1 MIRLENVSAGYNKK
15 TPVLKDISLV
25 FEEGGVCGIL
35 GPNGAGKTTLLKVLA
50 GLIPYS
56 GSIQLD
62 ASELSSMSRKKHSR
76 LIAMMPQFSSV
87 YFSYTVYE
95 TVMLGRYVHREK
107 NLGSIIGNAS
117 IKDKEI
123 VEKALDQTGLTE
135 ISKKD
140 LSELSGGQLQRVMLA
155 RTIAQE
161 TPVILLDEPTN
172 HLDLKHHNELM
183 DYLKKWSTHTTEID
197 GTTHKNTAITVFH
210 DLGAS
215 LLISDDIMLMKKG
228 EVIKKGPLQ
237 ETLTRDLL
245 NVVYDTDVAEYYS
258 NLLST
263 VNALLP
269 RKVLS

>member
-1 MIRLENVSAGYNKK
+1 
-15 TPVLKDISLV
+15 
-25 FEEGGVCGIL
+25 
-35 GPNGAGKTTLLKVLA
+35 
-50 GLIPYS
+50 
-56 GSIQLD
+56 
-62 ASELSSMSRKKHSR
+62 
-76 LIAMMPQFSSV
+76 
-87 YFSYTVYE
+87 
-95 TVMLGRYVHREK
+95 
-107 NLGSIIGNAS
+107 
-117 IKDKEI
+117 
-123 VEKALDQTGLTE
+123 
-135 ISKKD
+135 
-140 LSELSGGQLQRVMLA
+140 MLA

-197 GTTHKNTAITVFH
+197 GTTHKNTVITVFH

-245 NVVYDTDVAEYYS
+245 NDVYDTDVAEYYS
-258 NLLST
+258 NLLNT